1 MRLLNLIIALG
12 LCGFIVLGISATKSD
27 PVLSSIIFDTLSI
40 ILLVGLIIF
49 YLKRAKIE
57 VTYLIFSIMIT
68 FDINLYSCFN

>member
-49 YLKRAKIE
+49 YLKRGVRNFLCKL
-57 VTYLIFSIMIT
+57 V
-68 FDINLYSCFN
+68 YSAGVF

>member
-57 VTYLIFSIMIT
+57 VTYLIFSTMIT